1 MDTKLA
7 EKLWLEL
14 FPRVWAILNNNQ
26 RESLA
31 AEFIPFICSGSH
43 VIQKDCQPSAL
54 NTFLEALSRCQPGI
68 AIPATLLKYLGK
80 SHNLWHRASL
90 LLEQRAFDKLPGDM
104 IITKGETSE
113 GEDDVDPG
121 PSSSAA
127 ILTPTPVRE
136 AMDGLSELY
145 YLLQEEDMWAGLWI
159 KKSKYCETNVAIAYE
174 QQGFFEQAQG
184 AYELAMSKFRSDVNN
199 QPTSTKTM
207 QEVKL
212 WEEHWLRCNK
222 EMNQWETLLEYGNSS
237 GVDNPGLI
245 VESAWRIGNQWS
257 TMREALEQVEQAS
270 PREVAWKMTLYRGY
284 LAICSKDDPQLATV
298 DRYVEHAS
306 TLALREWKR
315 LPRLVSHIHL
325 PLLQA
330 AQQVMEL
337 QEAVQIHQGLTHGRQ
352 NSLQDMKAIVK
363 TWKNRLPVI
372 ADNLSHWNE
381 IFTWRQQHYQF
392 IANHYSQE
400 SDQGS
405 NHSKIGVH
413 ASAQA
418 IIHFGKVARKQNLT
432 SVCLDSLSKIYTIPS
447 VPIVDCFQKIL
458 QQVKCYVQMAV
469 ERGKNELQEGL
480 EVIESTNL
488 KYFNREMTAEFY
500 ALKGML
506 MAQIGR
512 SEEANKAFSSAVQ
525 MHDTLV
531 KAWAFWGD
539 YLEHLFTRES
549 GGRNM
554 KFGVDAITCFL
565 HACRQQ
571 NESKS
576 RKYLAKVLW
585 LLTFDDDQ
593 LQLAEAVDKYMTGVP
608 PIQWLPW
615 IPQLLTCLVRIEG
628 KPLLNLLSQVGR
640 MFPQAVYFP
649 IRTLYLTL
657 KIEQREKMKAGE
669 LGERRPSSPNQQTG
683 DIRATA
689 PMWRCSKIMHMQ
701 RDLHPTVLSSLEGIV
716 DQMPW
721 FRENS
726 YEEVLRQLNAGL
738 AKCYAIAFDNRSAVT
753 EATITPHMLN
763 FVKKL
768 GVTFG
773 IGVENINS
781 SVSGTYSAGNDA
793 IHRRS
798 QASLQDPVFQRMK
811 TQFMT
816 DFDFRKALF

>member
-1 MDTKLA
+1 
-7 EKLWLEL
+7 
-14 FPRVWAILNNNQ
+14 
-26 RESLA
+26 
-31 AEFIPFICSGSH
+31 
-43 VIQKDCQPSAL
+43 
-54 NTFLEALSRCQPGI
+54 
-68 AIPATLLKYLGK
+68 
-80 SHNLWHRASL
+80 
-90 LLEQRAFDKLPGDM
+90 
-104 IITKGETSE
+104 
-113 GEDDVDPG
+113 
-121 PSSSAA
+121 
-127 ILTPTPVRE
+127 
-136 AMDGLSELY
+136 MDGLSELY

-159 KKSKYCETNVAIAYE
+159 KKSKYSETNIAIAYE

-184 AYELAMSKFRSDVNN
+184 AYELAMSKFRSDVNAK
-199 QPTSTKTM
+199 PASTTHM

-212 WEEHWLRCNK
+212 WEEHWIKCSK
-222 EMNQWETLLEYGNSS
+222 ELNQWETLLEYGNS
-237 GVDNPGLI
+237 GGINNPQLI
-245 VESAWRIGNQWS
+245 VESSLRVQNQWN
-257 TMREALEQVEQAS
+257 TMKDALQQVEQAS
-270 PREVAWKMTLYRGY
+270 PREIAWKVNLYRGY
-284 LAICSKDDPQLATV
+284 LAICSPDDPHLAMV

-306 TLALREWKR
+306 SLAMREWKR
-315 LPRLVSHIHL
+315 LPKLVSHIHM

-337 QEAVQIHQGLTHGRQ
+337 QEAAQIHQGLTHGRQ
-352 NSLQDMKAIVK
+352 PPASSLQDIKAIVK
-363 TWKNRLPVI
+363 TWKNRLPI
-372 ADNLSHWNE
+372 ISDNLSHWNE

-392 IANHYSQE
+392 IANHYKKE
-400 SDQGS
+400 SDQAS
-405 NHSKIGVH
+405 NHSMLGVH
-413 ASAQA
+413 HSAQA

-447 VPIVDCFQKIL
+447 VLVPIVDCFQKIL

-488 KYFNREMTAEFY
+488 KYFNKEMTAEFY

-506 MAQIGR
+506 LAQIAR
-512 SEEANKAFSSAVQ
+512 SEEANKAFSAAVQ
-525 MHDTLV
+525 MDDSLV
-531 KAWAFWGD
+531 KAWAYWGD
-539 YLEHLFTRES
+539 YLEHLFTREM
-549 GGRNM
+549 GAGRQM
-554 KFGVDAITCFL
+554 KYGVEAITCYL

-585 LLTFDDDQ
+585 LLTYDDDQ
-593 LQLAEAVDKYMTGVP
+593 LQLAEAVDKYMTGVQ

-628 KPLLNLLSQVGR
+628 KPLLNLLSQVGKV
-640 MFPQAVYFP
+640 FPQAVYFP

-657 KIEQREKMKAGE
+657 KIEQLEKIKAGE
-669 LGERRPSSPNQQTG
+669 QSDRRSSSPSQPG
-683 DIRATA
+683 DQASTTASTANSIRATA

-716 DQMPW
+716 EQITG

-726 YEEVLRQLNAGL
+726 YEEVLRQLKAGL
-738 AKCYAIAFDNRSAVT
+738 AKCYTIAFDNRTAVSD
-753 EATITPHMLN
+753 ALITQHMLN

-768 GVTFG
+768 GSTFG